1 MSSTPKQQLDA
12 IAARHS
18 TLQVVGE
25 IRPGGQKSV
34 WKVTFE
40 SKLYA
45 LKILRGSA
53 DTIERARREIN
64 IMKECSSEHLVTLGP
79 IDMQEIEINDDSL
92 IYYLEEFIEGL
103 PVDQISKPM
112 SLKDCVSLGE
122 QLGEAVRCL
131 WDKHYVHR
139 DIKPQN
145 IIRRGDGL
153 NYVLLDTGFALDL
166 EGSSI
171 SDPGAI
177 VGTTLYLSP
186 DQLRL
191 AKRQLDFR
199 SDLHAI
205 GLCMYECATGEHPL
219 WNSKVPRYDL
229 RDNILNQV
237 PPPFSEFRKDM
248 PGSLQRVILRLLEKE
263 PNLRYAR
270 VDHFIDELRQV
281 EVP

>member
-1 MSSTPKQQLDA
+1 MGILGLTHDK
-12 IAARHS
+12 H
-18 TLQVVGE
+18 G
-25 IRPGGQKSV
+25 RPIERPVSIFPNDGNQ
-34 WKVTFE
+34 
-40 SKLYA
+40 YA
-45 LKILRGSA
+45 LKILRGRA

-64 IMKECSSEHLVTLGP
+64 IMRECPSEHLVTLGP
-79 IDMQEIEINDDSL
+79 VDMQEIDVQGDSL
-92 IYYLEEFIEGL
+92 IYYFEEFIEGL
-103 PVDQISKPM
+103 PVDQIPKPM

-131 WDKHYVHR
+131 WERHYVHR

-145 IIRRGDGL
+145 VIRRADGV

-171 SDPGAI
+171 SAPGAI
-177 VGTTLYLSP
+177 VGTALYLSP
-186 DQLRL
+186 DQIRL

-199 SDLHAI
+199 CDLHAI
-205 GLCMYECATGEHPL
+205 GLCMYECATGAHPL

-229 RDNILNQV
+229 RDNILNQI
-237 PPPFSEFRKDM
+237 PPPFSEFREDVPK
-248 PGSLQRVILRLLEKE
+248 SLQRIILRLLEKE

-270 VDHFIDELRQV
+270 VDHFIDELGQV